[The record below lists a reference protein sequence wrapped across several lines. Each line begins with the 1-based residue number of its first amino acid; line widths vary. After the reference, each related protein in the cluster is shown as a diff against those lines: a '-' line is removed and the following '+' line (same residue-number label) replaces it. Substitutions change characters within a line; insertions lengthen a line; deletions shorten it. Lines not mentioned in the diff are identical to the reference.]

1 MNRILSSRTSEDI
14 ERLRDEFKEQ
24 ETALKDLNTQL
35 QNQSSLPVPN
45 TETEMDSDIS
55 STLQETC
62 KQTLEATEAKRTGQ
76 KFGHLLTEDRSIAM
90 QGIVNTQQEGV
101 EQTFGNLTATKESRA
116 FQGQMSSEAFAAMFG
131 SRS

>member
-1 MNRILSSRTSEDI
+1 M
-14 ERLRDEFKEQ
+14 ERLGDHFKTQ
-24 ETALKDLNTQL
+24 ETALKDLSTQL
-35 QNQSSLPVPN
+35 RNQSSLPGPN
-45 TETEMDSDIS
+45 TESEIDSDVS

-76 KFGHLLTEDRSIAM
+76 KFGNLLTEDRSIAM
-90 QGIVNTQQEGV
+90 QGIVGARQDGV

-116 FQGQMSSEAFAAMFG
+116 FQGQMSSEAFATMFG